1 MAELVLKEGAQ
12 TPKQKRG
19 MPGFL
24 KFLIIFI
31 SVIIGLALILVV
43 TAFIC
48 FYDNGH
54 KDVPVKAEYETSEV
68 FNELMVDSLD
78 HAKSNK
84 KITFALAEDQLN
96 QIIYNAFKDKE
107 EAKEY
112 LKNFYVEVND
122 GKFDFVA
129 EAQALNFV
137 KTRLTIGTELEVDE
151 NTMVFKVTNVRVGKI
166 NHLQGLVNVITQY
179 ISLPDFNDALASA
192 GLHMNL
198 DIKKLTITYDLDDFY
213 SDILNLMGDNDSD
226 YMSIFKE
233 IIAQDSLR
241 TISSTGQN
249 LFALD
254 VDLAKLAVDETTV
267 GITGYEAPN
276 GYFDLIVLGVIN
288 DVKTLLNNNTIS
300 EDNATAVANYFLGG
314 DTLLNDSE
322 KAVINTYKENTTFA
336 AYTSARYDYTADASD
351 SLKSKVEDQITKPIP
366 SASETIQISTDDLD
380 NMFSTSPA
388 LGKLNLFYRDVNKGT
403 DGAKNYKINY
413 VNISRISTA
422 FKNNNMFIILS
433 VNFNGQAGNI
443 TLKCEKQTTD
453 AGFGVLKL
461 NISDLYLGNIKV
473 GEDTKASFVS
483 LISEAMGND
492 SFDSLFTINNGV
504 LTLNLK
510 STLDENGVLEA
521 IGYQTSFAF
530 HANTKDEAGG
540 LIIHADR

>member
-473 GEDTKASFVS
+473 GEDTKASFVN

-492 SFDSLFTINNGV
+492 SFDSLFSINNGV

-510 STLDENGVLEA
+510 NTLDENGVLEA

>member
-54 KDVPVKAEYETSEV
+54 KDAPVKAEYETSEV

-473 GEDTKASFVS
+473 GEDTKASFVN
-483 LISEAMGND
+483 LISEAIHLTVC
-492 SFDSLFTINNGV
+492 SL
-504 LTLNLK
+504 
-510 STLDENGVLEA
+510 STTE
-521 IGYQTSFAF
+521 F
-530 HANTKDEAGG
+530 
-540 LIIHADR
+540 

>member
-137 KTRLTIGTELEVDE
+137 KTRLTIGTELEVDD
-151 NTMVFKVTNVRVGKI
+151 NMMVFKVTNVKVGKI
-166 NHLQGLVNVITQY
+166 NHLQGLVNIITQY
-179 ISLPDFNDALASA
+179 ISLPDFNDAFASA

-233 IIAQDSLR
+233 IVAQDSLR
-241 TISSTGQN
+241 TISSTGKDI
-249 LFALD
+249 FALN
-254 VDLAKLAVDETTV
+254 VDLAKLAVNETTV
-267 GITGYEAPN
+267 GITGYETPN
-276 GYFDLIVLGVIN
+276 GYFDSIVPGVIT

-300 EDNATAVANYFLGG
+300 EDNATTVANYFLGG
-314 DTLLNDSE
+314 DALLSASE
-322 KAVINTYKENTTFA
+322 KTVINTYKENTSFA
-336 AYTSARYDYTADASD
+336 AYTSARYDYTADRSEG
-351 SLKSKVEDQITKPIP
+351 LKAKVEDQITKPIP
-366 SASETIQISTDDLD
+366 SASETITISTDDLD
-380 NMFSTSPA
+380 SMFSTSPA

-403 DGAKNYKINY
+403 NGAKDYKINF

-433 VNFNGQAGNI
+433 INFNGQAGNI
-443 TLKCEKQTTD
+443 TLKCEKQTGD

-473 GEDTKASFVS
+473 GEDTKASFVN

-492 SFDSLFTINNGV
+492 SFDSLFSISNGV